1 MTVIMKANRIHVF
14 GGPEVILFEDV
25 PRPTPGT
32 GEVLVRV
39 HAAGVGPW
47 DALVRAGR
55 SALPQPLPLTLG
67 ADLAGTVEAT
77 ASSDSP
83 FSLGDEVFGVTNPRF
98 TGAYAQYALA
108 FTHMLAHKPCRR
120 DFLESAAVPVV
131 AVTAR
136 QMLFRDAGVHPG
148 DRVLVQGAAG
158 NVGAYAV
165 QFARAAGAHVIASVL
180 PRDRDEALRLGA
192 DEVISIPSEEAQ
204 GLRGALDA
212 VIDTVGGK
220 AQRDLFAF
228 VRKGGTLI
236 SSVSVP
242 DVQLAQQC
250 GIEAKFIL
258 VDVNTKDLEAVAD
271 LLDAQQLVV
280 RIGRVLPLGEARQ
293 AHEMLERLRPL
304 PAGKVVLNAL
314 GDS

>member
-1 MTVIMKANRIHVF
+1 MTVTMKANRVHRF

-25 PRPTPGT
+25 PRPTPAT
-32 GEVLVRV
+32 DEILVRV
-39 HAAGVGPW
+39 HSAGVGPW
-47 DALVRAGR
+47 DALIRAGH

-77 ASSDSP
+77 GAHDNP
-83 FSLGDEVFGVTNPRF
+83 FSTGDEVFGVTNSRF

-108 FTHMLAHKPCRR
+108 FTHMLAHKPRR
-120 DFLESAAVPVV
+120 RNFLESAAVPVV

-136 QMLFRDAGVHPG
+136 QMLFRDAGVRPG

-180 PRDRDEALRLGA
+180 PRDTDEALRLGA
-192 DEVISIPSEEAQ
+192 DEVISIPREETQ
-204 GLRGALDA
+204 SLRGTLDTA
-212 VIDTVGGK
+212 IDTVGGK
-220 AQRDLFAF
+220 AQRELFAL

-242 DVQLAQQC
+242 DAQLAQQC

-258 VDVNTKDLEAVAD
+258 VDVHTEDLNAVAD
-271 LLDAQQLVV
+271 PLDAQQLVV
-280 RIGRVLPLGEARQ
+280 RIGQVLPLGAARQ

-304 PAGKVVLNAL
+304 PAGKVVLDAL

>member
-1 MTVIMKANRIHVF
+1 MTVTMKANCIHVF

-32 GEVLVRV
+32 DEVLVRV

-83 FSLGDEVFGVTNPRF
+83 FSVGDEVFGVTNPRF

-108 FTHMLAHKPCRR
+108 FTHMLAHKPRRR

-131 AVTAR
+131 TVTAR
-136 QMLFRDAGVHPG
+136 QMLFRDAGVRPG
-148 DRVLVQGAAG
+148 DHVLVQGAAG

-165 QFARAAGAHVIASVL
+165 QFARAAGARVIASVR

-204 GLRGALDA
+204 GLRGTLDT

-228 VRKGGTLI
+228 LRKGGTLI
-236 SSVSVP
+236 SSVSAP
-242 DVQLAQQC
+242 DAQLAQQS
-250 GIEAKFIL
+250 GIEARFIL

-280 RIGRVLPLGEARQ
+280 RIGQVLPLGEARQ
-293 AHEMLERLRPL
+293 AHEMLEHLRPL
-304 PAGKVVLNAL
+304 PPGKVVLNAL

>member
-1 MTVIMKANRIHVF
+1 MKANRVHRF
-14 GGPEVILFEDV
+14 GGPEVILFEDL

-32 GEVLVRV
+32 DEILVRV

-47 DALVRAGR
+47 DALIRAGH

-77 ASSDSP
+77 GSRDSP
-83 FSLGDEVFGVTNPRF
+83 FSVGAEVFGVTNPRF
-98 TGAYAQYALA
+98 TGAYAHYALA
-108 FTHMLAHKPCRR
+108 FTHMLAHKPRR
-120 DFLESAAVPVV
+120 ADFVESAAVPVV

-136 QMLFRDAGVHPG
+136 QMLFRDSGVRPG

-180 PRDRDEALRLGA
+180 PRDKDEALRLGA

-204 GLRGALDA
+204 GLRGTLDTA
-212 VIDTVGGK
+212 IDTVGGK
-220 AQRDLFAF
+220 AQRDLFDL

-236 SSVSVP
+236 SSVSEP
-242 DVQLAQQC
+242 DVQVAQQC

-258 VDVNTKDLEAVAD
+258 VDVHTEDLEAVAD
-271 LLDAQQLVV
+271 LLDAQQFVV
-280 RIGRVLPLGEARQ
+280 RIGQVLPLGAARQ
-293 AHEMLERLRPL
+293 AHEMLEHLRPL

>member
-1 MTVIMKANRIHVF
+1 MTVTMKANRIHVF
-14 GGPEVILFEDV
+14 GGPEVIHFEDV

-32 GEVLVRV
+32 GEVLVRI
-39 HAAGVGPW
+39 HAPGVGPW
-47 DALVRAGR
+47 DAWVRAGR
-55 SALPQPLPLTLG
+55 SAVPQPLPLTLG
-67 ADLAGTVEAT
+67 ADLAGTVEVT
-77 ASSDSP
+77 GSHDSP
-83 FSLGDEVFGVTNPRF
+83 FSVDDEVFGVTNPRF

-108 FTHMLAHKPCRR
+108 FTHMLAHKPRRR

-136 QMLFRDAGVHPG
+136 QMLFRDARVRPG

-204 GLRGALDA
+204 GLRGTLDT
-212 VIDTVGGK
+212 VIDTVGGQ

-242 DVQLAQQC
+242 DAQLAQQC
-250 GIEAKFIL
+250 DVEARFIL
-258 VDVNTKDLEAVAD
+258 VEVSTEDLVAIAD
-271 LLDAQQLVV
+271 LLDTQRLLV
-280 RIGRVLPLGEARQ
+280 RIGQVLSLGEARQ
-293 AHEMLERLRPL
+293 AHEMLEHLRPL
-304 PAGKVVLNAL
+304 PAGKLVLNAL
-314 GDS
+314 GGS

>member
-1 MTVIMKANRIHVF
+1 M
-14 GGPEVILFEDV
+14 
-25 PRPTPGT
+25 
-32 GEVLVRV
+32 
-39 HAAGVGPW
+39 
-47 DALVRAGR
+47 
-55 SALPQPLPLTLG
+55 PQPLPLTLG
-67 ADLAGTVEAT
+67 ADLAGTVE
-77 ASSDSP
+77 SIGSRDSP
-83 FSLGDEVFGVTNPRF
+83 FSVGGEVFGVTNPCF

-108 FTHMLAHKPCRR
+108 FTHMLAHKPRRR

-136 QMLFRDAGVHPG
+136 QMLIRDAGVRSG
-148 DRVLVQGAAG
+148 DRVLIQGAAG

-180 PRDRDEALRLGA
+180 PRDKDETRRLGA

-204 GLRGALDA
+204 SLRGTLDIA
-212 VIDTVGGK
+212 IDTVGGK
-220 AQRDLFAF
+220 AQRELFAL

-236 SSVSVP
+236 CSVSEP
-242 DVQLAQQC
+242 DAQLAQQC
-250 GIEAKFIL
+250 GIKAKFIL
-258 VDVNTKDLEAVAD
+258 VDVHTEDLEAVAD

-280 RIGRVLPLGEARQ
+280 RIGQVLPLGAARQ

-314 GDS
+314 GDR